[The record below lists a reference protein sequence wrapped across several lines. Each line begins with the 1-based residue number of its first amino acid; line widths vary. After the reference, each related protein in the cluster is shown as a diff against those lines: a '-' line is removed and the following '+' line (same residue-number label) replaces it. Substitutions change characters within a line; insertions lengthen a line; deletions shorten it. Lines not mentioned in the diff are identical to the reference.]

1 MGLIERFLSLM
12 FGDGRN
18 ALSQTAEVFREN
30 AERQAQREAVLRSA
44 ALGQFQDEF
53 SKPPYTRFDRFIDGL
68 NRLPR
73 PMLAFG
79 TIGLFVSAMIEPV
92 WFASRMQGIAIVPQP
107 LWWLLGAIVSFYF
120 GARHQV
126 KGQAFQREIA
136 QTLARVPD
144 VMRDLA
150 DLQALKVGTGHMLS
164 AEQLASGEE
173 ASVQDKNPALNDW
186 DQEQGSA
193 GR

>member
-1 MGLIERFLSLM
+1 MGLIERFMTLM
-12 FGDGRN
+12 FGGGRN

-44 ALGQFQDEF
+44 AMGQFQDEF
-53 SKPPYTRFDRFIDGL
+53 SNPPCTRFDRFIDGL

-92 WFASRMQGIAIVPQP
+92 WFASRMQGIALVPQP

-144 VMRDLA
+144 VARDLA
-150 DLQALKVGTGHMLS
+150 DLQALKVGAGHMLS
-164 AEQLASGEE
+164 AGQLASGEE
-173 ASVQDKNPALNDW
+173 ASAEDKNPALNDW

>member
-1 MGLIERFLSLM
+1 M
-12 FGDGRN
+12 
-18 ALSQTAEVFREN
+18 
-30 AERQAQREAVLRSA
+30 LRSA
-44 ALGQFQDEF
+44 ALGQFQNEF
-53 SKPPYTRFDRFIDGL
+53 SNPPYTRFDRFIDGL

-73 PMLAFG
+73 PILAFG

-92 WFASRMQGIAIVPQP
+92 WFASRMQGIALVPQP

-144 VMRDLA
+144 VARDLA
-150 DLQALKVGTGHMLS
+150 DLQTLNVGTGHLLS

-173 ASVQDKNPALNDW
+173 ASAQDKNPALNDW

>member
-1 MGLIERFLSLM
+1 
-12 FGDGRN
+12 
-18 ALSQTAEVFREN
+18 
-30 AERQAQREAVLRSA
+30 
-44 ALGQFQDEF
+44 
-53 SKPPYTRFDRFIDGL
+53 
-68 NRLPR
+68 
-73 PMLAFG
+73 MLALG

-92 WFASRMQGIAIVPQP
+92 WFASRMQGIALVPQP

-120 GARHQV
+120 GAHHQV

-144 VMRDLA
+144 VARDLA
-150 DLQALKVGTGHMLS
+150 DLQTLNVGTSHLLS

-173 ASVQDKNPALNDW
+173 ASAQDKNPAVNDW

>member
-1 MGLIERFLSLM
+1 MGLIERFLTLM
-12 FGDGRN
+12 FGGGRN

-30 AERQAQREAVLRSA
+30 AERQAHREAVLRSA

-53 SKPPYTRFDRFIDGL
+53 SNQPYTRFDRFIDGL

-79 TIGLFVSAMIEPV
+79 TIGLFVSAMIEPI
-92 WFASRMQGIAIVPQP
+92 WFASRMQGIALVPQP

-136 QTLARVPD
+136 QTLARAPD
-144 VMRDLA
+144 VARDLA
-150 DLQALKVGTGHMLS
+150 DLQALKVGAGHMLS
-164 AEQLASGEE
+164 AEQLASGGE
-173 ASVQDKNPALNDW
+173 ASAEDKNPALNDW

>member
-53 SKPPYTRFDRFIDGL
+53 SKPPYTRFDRFNDGL

-92 WFASRMQGIAIVPQP
+92 WFASRMQGIALVPQP

-144 VMRDLA
+144 VTRDLA
-150 DLQALKVGTGHMLS
+150 DLQALYVGTGHMLS
-164 AEQLASGEE
+164 AEQLASGEK